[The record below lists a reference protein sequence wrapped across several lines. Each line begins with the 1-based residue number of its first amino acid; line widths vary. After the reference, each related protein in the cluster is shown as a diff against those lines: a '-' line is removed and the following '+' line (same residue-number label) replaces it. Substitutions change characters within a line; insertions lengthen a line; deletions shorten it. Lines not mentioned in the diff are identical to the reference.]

1 MTPLR
6 APWPDATQDVLICA
20 AESFVKQHP
29 LYAAAKGGSLREAWA
44 LSSEVLSRVPASD
57 LAPLLSRRPTLV
69 AVQAFEGASINRIPV
84 AMAQWLAGEHGL
96 QADRSIVQINRVGHT
111 GSSGWNRL
119 ARQALFDGAVTAGQ
133 HYVLVDD
140 FIGQGGTLAN
150 LRGHIVSRGG
160 LVDACIALTGQ
171 ARSARIALS
180 QQTLVKLR
188 SKHAELEPWW
198 QTQIGFGY
206 ECLTE
211 SEAGYLFRVDAGTI
225 RSRISEARQG
235 LVAG

>member
-1 MTPLR
+1 M
-6 APWPDATQDVLICA
+6 
-20 AESFVKQHP
+20 
-29 LYAAAKGGSLREAWA
+29 
-44 LSSEVLSRVPASD
+44 LSRVPASD

-84 AMAQWLAGEHGL
+84 AMAQWLAGEYGL

-140 FIGQGGTLAN
+140 FIGQGGTLAK

-180 QQTLVKLR
+180 QQTLVKP
-188 SKHAELEPWW
+188 SSNPGGKHK
-198 QTQIGFGY
+198 
-206 ECLTE
+206 
-211 SEAGYLFRVDAGTI
+211 SVSGT
-225 RSRISEARQG
+225 SASPSPRQG
-235 LVAG
+235 TCFGSMLAPSEVEFLRQDKASSLDELARLQRLQKARVPTAA